1 MFHTIN
7 DAKRCAFW
15 RLLRYLNESGLAQ
28 ALCTATFEPIPFVR
42 CLDDEDVFEVEFESG
57 ETFRVSHAAIRR
69 ANQLAN
75 GVDAVDSVWIEA
87 ELRANFLV
95 RYTAGELAD
104 CAWDFVKESA

>member
-1 MFHTIN
+1 M
-7 DAKRCAFW
+7 
-15 RLLRYLNESGLAQ
+15 
-28 ALCTATFEPIPFVR
+28 
-42 CLDDEDVFEVEFESG
+42 
-57 ETFRVSHAAIRR
+57 SHAAIRR

-104 CAWDFVKESA
+104 CAWDFVKKSA